1 MRNYIIGF
9 AIFAGMILMSCGE
22 QLDLEPANSIT
33 DEQILA
39 ILASG
44 DEDKIE
50 VVFSGMANTMPTLFN
65 ASGLSGAGTA
75 DGRYRTCQ
83 GLECMRNLEGN
94 DIVFGNKTLSI
105 FGADEYLLRDFISEA
120 VDKNTVYWHQTWGI
134 ITTVN
139 KMLNFLS
146 DEIVGNTAKL
156 KEYKARGLVVRAYA
170 YAYLMENYQD
180 SYLLGG
186 KDKLGIMLYDTY
198 SPIQELKPRSSAV
211 DTYNF
216 IKKDLNDAIDLFET
230 AEKGYTKTTL
240 TDIDMAVAKFVL
252 ARVSLITGDWTTAI
266 SACNDILANYPDLM
280 GQSVYGGLNNV
291 GTETNPE
298 IRPETN
304 GFLYNDV
311 NPEVILGWPVG
322 EALTAH
328 NGWMNPFAEGNGGLG
343 EGFARIDNRL
353 YEMIDGRDYR
363 KDCFMANDFGDY
375 TYPTNST
382 VKFIPAYTNLKFAAT
397 HGIGTDDKKNV
408 GTVTCYYMRSSE
420 VLLMKAEAQAQNND
434 PSGAKATLNTLLAAR
449 TRTGATTLTCDNYAG
464 MSGLTALQM
473 VQLQTRIELWGENG
487 REFYNNKR
495 WNIPVDRTTS
505 DNHVDKGTY
514 SVADMTLDIP
524 LEEINFNPL
533 CEQN

>member
-9 AIFAGMILMSCGE
+9 VFFAGMILMSCGD

-44 DEDKIE
+44 DEAKIE
-50 VVFSGMANTMPTLFN
+50 VVFSGMANTMPKQFN
-65 ASGLSGAGTA
+65 TSNMTGAGTA
-75 DGRYRTCQ
+75 DGRYYTCQ
-83 GLECMRNLEGN
+83 GLECMRNFEGN
-94 DIVFGNKTLSI
+94 DIIFGDRTLSG

-120 VDKNTVYWHQTWGI
+120 VDKNRFYWHQTWGI
-134 ITTVN
+134 ITNVN

-146 DEIVGNTAKL
+146 DDVVGNTAKL
-156 KEYKARGLVVRAYA
+156 KEYKARGLIVRAYA

-186 KDKLGIMLYDTY
+186 KDKLGIMLYDSY

-211 DTYNF
+211 ETYNF
-216 IKKDLNDAIDLFET
+216 IKKDLNDAITLFQA

-240 TDIDMAVAKFVL
+240 TDIDMAVAKFIL

-266 SACNDILANYPDLM
+266 AACDEILANYPDFIP
-280 GQSVYGGLNNV
+280 QNVYGGVSDL
-291 GTETNPE
+291 
-298 IRPETN
+298 RPETN
-304 GFLYNDV
+304 AFLYNDV

-328 NGWMNPFAEGNGGLG
+328 NGWMNPFGEGSGGLG

-353 YEMIDGRDYR
+353 FEKIDARDFR
-363 KDCFMANDFGDY
+363 KDCFMATAFGDY
-375 TYPTNST
+375 AYPTNGT
-382 VKFIPAYTNLKFAAT
+382 VRYIPAYTNLKFAAT
-397 HGIGTDDKKNV
+397 HGIGTNDKKKV

-434 PSGAKATLNTLLAAR
+434 PSGAKTTLNRLLAAR
-449 TRTGATTLTCDNYAG
+449 TRTGATALTCDNYAG

-487 REFYNNKR
+487 REFYNNRR
-495 WNIPVDRTTS
+495 WNIPVDRTSST
-505 DNHVDKGTY
+505 NHVDKGTY
-514 SVADMTLDIP
+514 SVADMTLAIP